1 MGEFDS
7 VFLKAFMSAILV
19 IGSAFT
25 FYSLRLKHGAG
36 RGLTDDE
43 ATMLHD
49 LAERNTEL
57 EARVNEMEERLDF
70 AERKLVQLKHEDAPR
85 IEQRVITPV

>member
-1 MGEFDS
+1 MSEFDS
-7 VFLKAFMSAILV
+7 AFLKFFMSAILV
-19 IGSAFT
+19 VGSAFT

-36 RGLTDDE
+36 RRGLTDDD
-43 ATMLHD
+43 AALLGD

-70 AERKLVQLKHEDAPR
+70 AERKLVQLKPDAPR
-85 IEQRVITPV
+85 IDRPVITPV